1 MARNSTL
8 LMIAPLRYLY
18 RMGPSEH
25 HVTVVP
31 GVVLRIAAQDWRV
44 LLDVFL
50 QGELHLSGRMM
61 NTLVTMQMNPLYI
74 VYGVF
79 IYTVYV

>member
-8 LMIAPLRYLY
+8 LMIAPLYCTGWDLRNIIL
-18 RMGPSEH
+18 PLW
-25 HVTVVP
+25 P

-50 QGELHLSGRMM
+50 QGELHLSEGNDEHCM
-61 NTLVTMQMNPLYI
+61 VTMQMNP
-74 VYGVF
+74 
-79 IYTVYV
+79 